1 MGCKGSEVRILSL
14 RPIKTDTYVAPAGA
28 FCVFRGVRQTFRTLD
43 IVSDMENQQTK
54 SILTVAL
61 MAAFADGLK
70 DERERESVRR
80 LAEAFATEASID
92 LPALYREVLLA
103 QPDLAEVVK
112 PLDTQGLRQY
122 AYEMAV
128 GVVNSDGSQ
137 NAAEAAFLARL
148 AAALQLPT
156 TAAESVAQQASAIAD
171 AAVEPSRPASPAGA
185 ASAASAPTAV
195 AGTVLGKPDLSDTEL
210 DKTILNASITNAA
223 LELLPES
230 IASMA
235 IIPLQL
241 RLVYRIGKAYG
252 YEMDTSHAK
261 DFIATL
267 GVGLTSQYVEQMGRK
282 LLGGLLGGLGGG
294 LGRSLGRQAASSG
307 LTFATTYAIGRVAQ
321 RYYAGG
327 RTLDSAALKA
337 TFTSLLA
344 EARGMA
350 PQYQSQIEQ
359 AAQTIDTRN
368 LVSLVKQ
375 GSTS

>member
-1 MGCKGSEVRILSL
+1 M
-14 RPIKTDTYVAPAGA
+14 DT
-28 FCVFRGVRQTFRTLD
+28 L
-43 IVSDMENQQTK
+43 QTK

-61 MAAFADGLK
+61 LAAFADGLK
-70 DERERESVRR
+70 DERERESIRK
-80 LAEAFATEASID
+80 LTEGSGAESSID

-103 QPDLAEVVK
+103 RPDLAEVVK
-112 PLDTQGLRQY
+112 PLETQGLRQY

-128 GVVNSDGSQ
+128 GVINSDGSQ
-137 NAAEAAFLARL
+137 NAAEASFLAQL
-148 AAALQLPT
+148 AAALQLPS
-156 TAAESVAQQASAIAD
+156 TAAESVAQQAGAIAD
-171 AAVEPSRPASPAGA
+171 AVVETAGPASPASGA
-185 ASAASAPTAV
+185 TVAATV
-195 AGTVLGKPDLSDTEL
+195 AGTVLGKSNVSDAEM
-210 DKTILNASITNAA
+210 DKSILNASITNAA

-252 YEMDTSHAK
+252 YEMDSSNAK

-267 GVGLTSQYVEQMGRK
+267 GVGLTSQYVEQLGRK

-327 RTLDSAALKA
+327 RTLDAATLKQ
-337 TFTSLLA
+337 TFASLLA

-350 PQYQSQIEQ
+350 PQYQSRIEQ
-359 AAQTIDTRN
+359 AAQTIDTRK
-368 LVSLVKQ
+368 LVEMVKA
-375 GSTS
+375 G

>member
-1 MGCKGSEVRILSL
+1 M
-14 RPIKTDTYVAPAGA
+14 D
-28 FCVFRGVRQTFRTLD
+28 
-43 IVSDMENQQTK
+43 NQQTK

-80 LAEAFATEASID
+80 LAEAFGAEASID

-103 QPDLAEVVK
+103 QPDLTEVVR

-156 TAAESVAQQASAIAD
+156 AAAESVAQQASAIAE
-171 AAVEPSRPASPAGA
+171 AAVESTVPAAPAGVATA
-185 ASAASAPTAV
+185 AATV
-195 AGTVLGKPDLSDTEL
+195 TGTVLGKANVSDAEM

-252 YEMDTSHAK
+252 YAMDSSNAK

-267 GVGLTSQYVEQMGRK
+267 GVGLTSQYVEQIGRK

-327 RTLDSAALKA
+327 RTLDSATLKA

-350 PQYQSQIEQ
+350 PQYQSRIEQ
-359 AAQTIDTRN
+359 AAQTIDTRK
-368 LVSLVKQ
+368 LVEMVKE
-375 GSTS
+375 G

>member
-1 MGCKGSEVRILSL
+1 
-14 RPIKTDTYVAPAGA
+14 
-28 FCVFRGVRQTFRTLD
+28 
-43 IVSDMENQQTK
+43 MENQQTK

-70 DERERESVRR
+70 DERERESVRK
-80 LAEAFATEASID
+80 LAEAFGTEASID

-103 QPDLAEVVK
+103 RPDLVEVVK

-137 NAAEAAFLARL
+137 NAAEAAFLAQL
-148 AAALQLPT
+148 AAALQLPR
-156 TAAESVAQQASAIAD
+156 TAAESVAQQASAIAG
-171 AAVEPSRPASPAGA
+171 AAVEPTGPAAPAAVETA
-185 ASAASAPTAV
+185 AATPTPV
-195 AGTVLGKPDLSDTEL
+195 AGTVLGKANVSDAEM
-210 DKTILNASITNAA
+210 DKSILNASITNAA

-252 YEMDTSHAK
+252 YEMDSSNAK

-267 GVGLTSQYVEQMGRK
+267 GVGLTSQYVEQIGRK
-282 LLGGLLGGLGGG
+282 LLGGLLGGVGGG

-344 EARGMA
+344 EARGLA
-350 PQYQSQIEQ
+350 PQYQSRIEQ
-359 AAQTIDTRN
+359 AAQTIDTRK
-368 LVSLVKQ
+368 LVEMVRQ
-375 GSTS
+375 G

>member
-1 MGCKGSEVRILSL
+1 M
-14 RPIKTDTYVAPAGA
+14 D
-28 FCVFRGVRQTFRTLD
+28 
-43 IVSDMENQQTK
+43 NQQTK

-80 LAEAFATEASID
+80 LAEAFGAEASID
-92 LPALYREVLLA
+92 LPDLYREVLLA
-103 QPDLAEVVK
+103 QPDLAEVVR

-156 TAAESVAQQASAIAD
+156 AAAESVAQQASAIAE
-171 AAVEPSRPASPAGA
+171 AAVESTVPAAPAGVATA
-185 ASAASAPTAV
+185 AATV
-195 AGTVLGKPDLSDTEL
+195 TGTVLGKANVSDAEM

-252 YEMDTSHAK
+252 YAMDSSNAK

-267 GVGLTSQYVEQMGRK
+267 GVGLTSQYVEQIGRK

-327 RTLDSAALKA
+327 RTLDSATLKA

-350 PQYQSQIEQ
+350 PQYQSRIEQ
-359 AAQTIDTRN
+359 AAQTIDTRK
-368 LVSLVKQ
+368 LVEMVKE
-375 GSTS
+375 G

>member
-1 MGCKGSEVRILSL
+1 M
-14 RPIKTDTYVAPAGA
+14 D
-28 FCVFRGVRQTFRTLD
+28 
-43 IVSDMENQQTK
+43 NQQAK
-54 SILTVAL
+54 SILTLAL

-70 DERERESVRR
+70 DERERESIRR
-80 LAEAFATEASID
+80 LAEVFGAEAGID
-92 LPALYREVLLA
+92 LAALYRDVLLA
-103 QPDLAEVVK
+103 RPDLAEVVK

-137 NAAEAAFLARL
+137 NPAEAAFLAQL
-148 AAALQLPT
+148 AAALRLPG
-156 TAAESVAQQASAIAD
+156 TATEPIEQQAGAMAD
-171 AAVEPSRPASPAGA
+171 AAVAPTAPVASPGVAT
-185 ASAASAPTAV
+185 AASAPTAV
-195 AGTVLGKPDLSDTEL
+195 AGTVLGKANVSDAEM
-210 DKTILNASITNAA
+210 DKSILNASITNAA

-252 YEMDTSHAK
+252 YEMDSSNAK

-267 GVGLTSQYVEQMGRK
+267 GVGLTSQYVEQLGRK
-282 LLGGLLGGLGGG
+282 LLGGLLGGLAGGV
-294 LGRSLGRQAASSG
+294 GRSLGRQAASSG

-344 EARGMA
+344 EARSLA
-350 PQYQSQIEQ
+350 PQYQSRIEQ

-375 GSTS
+375 DLAR